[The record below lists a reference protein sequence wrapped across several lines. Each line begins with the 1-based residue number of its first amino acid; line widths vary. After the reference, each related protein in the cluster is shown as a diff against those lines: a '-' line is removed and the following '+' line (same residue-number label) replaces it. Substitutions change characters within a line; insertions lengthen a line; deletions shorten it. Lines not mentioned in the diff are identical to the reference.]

1 MRHLLSSKK
10 PRLHQPDTTKL
21 VKCEVDVK
29 EPKTE
34 VPMDLM
40 RLRLAV
46 LEAEELANEGAV
58 TSRAVNSLKILRLK
72 LAIREEEF
80 EAQKKARGEEDQ

>member
-1 MRHLLSSKK
+1 MKRGRNSDFFKARRSSVKDLKRSLATSMAVEASAVQKK
-10 PRLHQPDTTKL
+10 PRLHQPDTKKL

-40 RLRLAV
+40 CLRT
-46 LEAEELANEGAV
+46 G
-58 TSRAVNSLKILRLK
+58 SS
-72 LAIREEEF
+72 
-80 EAQKKARGEEDQ
+80 